1 MTDQNL
7 DQLIAKAADLI
18 LQSKT
23 IVVFT
28 GAGIS
33 TESGIPD
40 FRSPGGIWTK
50 YDPDIFTYQRFLHDA
65 EAREMHWELLAGP
78 EFIHPDVEPN
88 AAHYAITELEEMGKL
103 DCVITQNVDGL
114 HEWSLNIEAGTSS
127 EKVIHLHGTMQRA
140 KCLSCTKLYSMDEIR
155 QWIAAGTKV
164 PDCPECGGLLK
175 PDAVFF
181 GEAMPVAETAEA
193 QRRSQSCDL
202 CIVIGSSLVV
212 YPAAFMPRY
221 AVQSGAKL
229 VIINREPTDLDRSAD
244 VCIREGAGETMSKI
258 MAIVRGKSMGA

>member
-1 MTDQNL
+1 MTKENIDYL
-7 DQLIAKAADLI
+7 VEKLADI
-18 LQSKT
+18 IIHSKK

-50 YDPDIFTYQRFLHDA
+50 YDPDIFTYQRFLNDP
-65 EAREMHWELLAGP
+65 EARKMHWKLLGGD
-78 EFIHPDVEPN
+78 EFMPSDVRPN
-88 AAHYAITELEEMGKL
+88 PAHYAIADLDEMGKL

-114 HEWSLNIEAGTSS
+114 HEWALEEKAGISS

-140 KCLSCTKLYSMDEIR
+140 KCLGCQKLFTMDEIR
-155 QWIAAGTKV
+155 KWIAAGTEV
-164 PDCPECGGLLK
+164 PDCPGCGGLLK

-181 GEAMPVAETAEA
+181 GEAMPVWETSEA
-193 QRRSQSCDL
+193 QRRSQGCDL

-212 YPAAFMPRY
+212 YPAASMPWY

-229 VIINREPTDLDRSAD
+229 AIINRDSTELDRSAD
-244 VCIREGAGETMSKI
+244 VCIHEAAGETMSRVIGVVKEKQNK
-258 MAIVRGKSMGA
+258 A